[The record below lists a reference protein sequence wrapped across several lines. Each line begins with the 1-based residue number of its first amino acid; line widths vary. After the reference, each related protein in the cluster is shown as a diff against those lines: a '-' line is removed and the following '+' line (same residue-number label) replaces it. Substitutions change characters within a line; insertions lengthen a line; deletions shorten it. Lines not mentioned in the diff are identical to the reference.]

1 MIAGRGQAFLSSLL
15 SIDSPARFIGL
26 RAQKNLPVEKSQLRG
41 GKLVTGYTGERRGGD
56 KAIKIFFLWQRA
68 DPIYC
73 FVSSIKLIRY

>member
-1 MIAGRGQAFLSSLL
+1 MIARRGQAFLSSLL

-26 RAQKNLPVEKSQLRG
+26 RAQKISPWRNPSCGG

-73 FVSSIKLIRY
+73 FVSSITD

>member
-26 RAQKNLPVEKSQLRG
+26 RAPKKSPRG
-41 GKLVTGYTGERRGGD
+41 EIPAAGVTGYTGERRGGD